1 LNLLKLRLLLLELNV
16 TVGATEEIVI
26 CWSIPVARL
35 LIVIVRVSLYIRLNE
50 PWSIRFQCASII
62 IVVILLLRLHLLI
75 QYVSVDMR
83 WECLLKVLV
92 ILEVIT
98 GKVFVII
105 CVIEEV
111 PVAVVELQR
120 IARCIVLS
128 IAIVMV

>member
-1 LNLLKLRLLLLELNV
+1 
-16 TVGATEEIVI
+16 
-26 CWSIPVARL
+26 
-35 LIVIVRVSLYIRLNE
+35 
-50 PWSIRFQCASII
+50 
-62 IVVILLLRLHLLI
+62 
-75 QYVSVDMR
+75 MR

-111 PVAVVELQR
+111 PVTVIELQR

-128 IAIVMV
+128 IAIVHVRHIV

>member
-1 LNLLKLRLLLLELNV
+1 
-16 TVGATEEIVI
+16 
-26 CWSIPVARL
+26 
-35 LIVIVRVSLYIRLNE
+35 
-50 PWSIRFQCASII
+50 
-62 IVVILLLRLHLLI
+62 LHLLI

-111 PVAVVELQR
+111 PVAVIELQR

-128 IAIVMV
+128 IAIVHVRHIV